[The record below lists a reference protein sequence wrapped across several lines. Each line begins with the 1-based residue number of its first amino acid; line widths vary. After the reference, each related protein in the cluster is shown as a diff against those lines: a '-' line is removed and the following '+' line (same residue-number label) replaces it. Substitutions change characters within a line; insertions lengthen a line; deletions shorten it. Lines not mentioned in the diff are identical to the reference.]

1 MLLEHSFIPIEL
13 SFFVFTFLRAHKN
26 KTIAYGRNWNKH
38 SLKKSPSM
46 ICKARSNKCMPL
58 ENFRRYLISLE
69 DSRKIRR
76 VRKRKTNCAIITSF
90 PFFPLVNSSC
100 WTNFPWSHPCICIFL
115 DLSAPCEKTLCDSSG
130 EKGRTRQINRL
141 ISTILSTSTSR
152 SNRKT
157 EQKQN

>member
-1 MLLEHSFIPIEL
+1 MMNMLLEHSFIPIEL

-69 DSRKIRR
+69 VSRKIAR
-76 VRKRKTNCAIITSF
+76 VRKRKTNCAIITSC
-90 PFFPLVNSSC
+90 PFFLLVNSSC
-100 WTNFPWSHPCICIFL
+100 WTSFPWCHPCICISL
-115 DLSAPCEKTLCDSSG
+115 DLSAPREKTLSYCKKSLWLV
-130 EKGRTRQINRL
+130 GRERPHTANKQVDVHNPIHEY
-141 ISTILSTSTSR
+141 I
-152 SNRKT
+152 
-157 EQKQN
+157 QK